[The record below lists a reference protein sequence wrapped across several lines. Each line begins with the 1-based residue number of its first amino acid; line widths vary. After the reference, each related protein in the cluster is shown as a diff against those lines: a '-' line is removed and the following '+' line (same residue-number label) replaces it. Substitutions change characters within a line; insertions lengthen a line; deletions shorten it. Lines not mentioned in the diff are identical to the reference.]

1 MRPGVAPMAVEIVL
15 GESRASTGQLEQF
28 FCRNLAQH
36 REVEIAMIRIKR
48 VYDPSAEE
56 DGVRFLVERLWPR
69 GMKKEALHMAAWCKD
84 VAPSDKLRRWF
95 GHDPAKWKE
104 FQQRYRAELA
114 VKNAGCQPLF
124 DAARRGSI
132 TLLYSARD
140 TQHNNAVVLKS
151 YLEEGLTGKKD

>member
-1 MRPGVAPMAVEIVL
+1 MTEDAPVSQEMATL
-15 GESRASTGQLEQF
+15 PH
-28 FCRNLAQH
+28 FCLNLAQH
-36 REVEIAMIRIKR
+36 RELETVMIRIKR

-56 DGVRFLVERLWPR
+56 DGLRFLVERLWPR

-151 YLEEGLTGKKD
+151 YLEEGLTAKKG

>member
-1 MRPGVAPMAVEIVL
+1 MAEDAPVSQEMATL
-15 GESRASTGQLEQF
+15 PH

-36 REVEIAMIRIKR
+36 WEVEIAMIRIKR

-104 FQQRYRAELA
+104 FQRRYRAELA